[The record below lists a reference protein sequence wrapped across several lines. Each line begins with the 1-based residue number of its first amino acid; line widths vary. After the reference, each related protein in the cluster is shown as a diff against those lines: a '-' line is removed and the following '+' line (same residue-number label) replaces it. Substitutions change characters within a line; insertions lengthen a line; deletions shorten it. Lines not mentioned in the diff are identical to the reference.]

1 MKSLETNDLRCLY
14 PLLLDVLTE
23 LLEKD
28 RLAHVVLT
36 AECVID
42 AAKQQVPAW
51 KDGTLFLTCITIFS
65 RSNCTLE

>member
-1 MKSLETNDLRCLY
+1 MPTNEVLGNQRSEVLY

-65 RSNCTLE
+65 

>member
-1 MKSLETNDLRCLY
+1 MLY

-51 KDGTLFLTCITIFS
+51 KDGTLLLTCITIFS
-65 RSNCTLE
+65 

>member
-1 MKSLETNDLRCLY
+1 MPTNEVLGNQWSEVLY
-14 PLLLDVLTE
+14 SLLLDVLTE

-28 RLAHVVLT
+28 RLAHVVFT

-51 KDGTLFLTCITIFS
+51 KDGTLFLACITVFS
-65 RSNCTLE
+65 